1 MFIRFTITNR
11 DFFIRKKFEQKDQI
25 VTCINLTNTTIMSIS
40 THVIAICVQINNFCN
55 YHFNCVPW
63 NYGKNDL

>member
-25 VTCINLTNTTIMSIS
+25 VTCINLTNTTKN
-40 THVIAICVQINNFCN
+40 HVHINPCDCN
-55 YHFNCVPW
+55 LCPNQQF
-63 NYGKNDL
+63 LQLQF